1 MIKKTFR
8 IVFTLFIAL
17 LISLFFLYPNV
28 LYADPVP
35 VTYTITASA
44 GAGGSISPGGIVTV
58 EEDKNQLFTITP
70 DTGYKIDGVKVDSV
84 PVNPPVPSYEFIGVT
99 RNHTIEATF
108 VKDIDMTVDIVV
120 ISENPEVNVL
130 VDAEEDP
137 TVNVGVIG
145 EDPLVNFSTGD
156 NSVVNLGAGANSNFY
171 IDGQNIKKPPDIY
184 YNETVVYRQEV
195 VEVVEVVEAA
205 GPSGGGGSL
214 EVAGLYNGPTTDLIV
229 DGVAKLILRT
239 DAQEKFILKMAGALE
254 DHFSQITGLKERMSN
269 YFSRISDL
277 NSRISDLNEQTEE
290 NFSKTNS
297 LEEITDDHS
306 LRISNLEE
314 KTEENFSKTNSLEE
328 RVAGLEKKN
337 ILMRN
342 DYHLKLGVLLF
353 LIVILSIGS
362 GLTLYKLQ
370 KRLKKLEKQ

>member
-17 LISLFFLYPNV
+17 VISLFFLYPNV
-28 LYADPVP
+28 LYAVDP

-44 GAGGSISPGGIVTV
+44 GSGGSISPEGDVIVK
-58 EEDKNQLFTITP
+58 DGDNQSFTITP
-70 DTGYKIDGVKVDSV
+70 NTGYKIAGVKADGISV
-84 PVNPPVPSYEFIGVT
+84 SPVPSYEFIGVT
-99 RNHTIEATF
+99 GNHTIEATF
-108 VKDIDMTVDIVV
+108 EEDKDMTVDIVV

-130 VDAEEDP
+130 VDAKEDP
-137 TVNVGVIG
+137 TVNVDVFG

-156 NSVVNLGAGANSNFY
+156 NSEVKLGAGANSNFY
-171 IDGQNIKKPPDIY
+171 IDGKNIKKPPDIY
-184 YNETVVYRQEV
+184 YNETVVYLQEV